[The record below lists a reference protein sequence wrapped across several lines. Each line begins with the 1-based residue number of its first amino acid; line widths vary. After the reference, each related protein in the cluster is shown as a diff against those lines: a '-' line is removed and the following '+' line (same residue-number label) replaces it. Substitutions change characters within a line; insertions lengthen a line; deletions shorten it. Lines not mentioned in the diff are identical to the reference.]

1 MVRQIAPVFFT
12 MDIPATLAYYA
23 GKLGFACLGTWQ
35 DPPVY
40 AIVARDQQ
48 VIHFRC
54 AQPPT
59 ANPDK
64 YQDEL
69 LDAYLFVE
77 DADALYAE
85 YAAQGVEFTRGLANM
100 PWPRR
105 EFVVKDGDARLL
117 PFAADLYFLPAS
129 QRCRALD

>member
-1 MVRQIAPVFFT
+1 MLRQIAPVFFT
-12 MDIPATLAYYA
+12 RDIPATLAYYT
-23 GKLGFACLGTWQ
+23 GKLGFACLRTWPTALSLN

-64 YQDEL
+64 YRDEL

-85 YAAQGVEFTRGLANM
+85 YAALLAFGAN
-100 PWPRR
+100 
-105 EFVVKDGDARLL
+105 L
-117 PFAADLYFLPAS
+117 
-129 QRCRALD
+129 

>member
-12 MDIPATLAYYA
+12 MDIPATLAYYT
-23 GKLGFACLGTWQ
+23 GKLGFACLGTWPTALSLN

-54 AQPPT
+54 AEPPT

-64 YQDEL
+64 YADEL
-69 LDAYLFVE
+69 LDAYLVVE

-85 YAAQGVEFTRGLANM
+85 YAAQGVEFTRGLGNM
-100 PWPRR
+100 PWRCR
-105 EFVVKDGDARLL
+105 EFVVKDCDGRLL
-117 PFAADLYFLPAS
+117 AFGANL
-129 QRCRALD
+129 